1 MEEYDVADCKYCK
14 KQFPKDKRA
23 ANLHNK
29 KVHIEKCKF
38 IFSKNKT
45 FQNIGQFFTG
55 KIVRK

>member
-1 MEEYDVADCKYCK
+1 MEEYDVEGCKYCK

-38 IFSKNKT
+38 IFSKNI
-45 FQNIGQFFTG
+45 FRI
-55 KIVRK
+55 KI